1 MEERAHGLGEARG
14 EDRGEAAAAVEKTAS
29 EARKRRAEVCQPFL
43 LKREPTESES
53 YVHEA
58 GAAPGVVGVPDPDLA
73 LALLRDRRGVV
84 HRASGHT
91 PSDPPPLRV

>member
-1 MEERAHGLGEARG
+1 MGWGKPVA
-14 EDRGEAAAAVEKTAS
+14 KTAEKQRRRSRRRRS